1 MKKLIFLLSFILL
14 VQYKLNAQACNVT
27 KLRVGTGFNG
37 SESFGNIDSCIVDI
51 TFNQPYTSFTQIS
64 SCSGTCTCS
73 GNNTNFYMKTSG
85 GTCSDPQLILR
96 DFEFSTLPTTVTVR
110 IRGAGVHNYYPN
122 FYWIDGNGNYIL
134 DGNLVPMQAINCI
147 ISNAFLIY
155 DIWDT
160 TYTCQLN
167 NPCLCDNPTATA
179 TQPTCANPAG
189 TITVNT
195 PMPTSGITYTLEGIV
210 PPVAAVTNSTGI
222 FSNLSAGSY
231 SLSVADNS
239 NQTCTTSQSFNINAL
254 PLLQSTLNDTI
265 CPGISYLFNGQ
276 SLTVGGTYYDTL
288 TASSGC
294 DSIITLNLTID
305 PIINTTLNEII
316 CFGES
321 YNFNGQLLTVA
332 GIYNDTLPSITQ
344 CISIATLNLSVLPNL
359 TSVIDTTICNGDSL
373 EVGGNVYYEG
383 GTYNIP
389 LLSQTGCDSSIL
401 LKLGIYVL
409 DTLVNTNGNIISSAQ
424 NGAQYQWINCDD
436 NTIINNADQ
445 QSYTVLE
452 DGIYAVIINNGSCID
467 TSVCVQI
474 VISGIAKNMDS
485 DFAIYPNPA
494 TDWLQI
500 TGIKQP
506 TDIHI
511 YNIQGKLIWSIKNQQ
526 TDYKLNLKENSIS
539 SSMYITEIVSGQYK
553 EYYKLFVE

>member
-1 MKKLIFLLSFILL
+1 MFVLSVLLL
-14 VQYKLNAQACNVT
+14 VQFKVTAQGCNVT

-37 SESFGNIDSCIVDI
+37 NESFGSSDSSIIDI
-51 TFNQPYTSFTQIS
+51 TFNEPYTSVTQIS

-85 GTCSDPQLILR
+85 GACINPQLILR
-96 DFEFSTLPTTVTVR
+96 DFEFTTLPTSITVR

-179 TQPTCANPAG
+179 TQPTCSNPTG
-189 TITVNT
+189 SITVNT
-195 PMPTSGITYTLEGIV
+195 PLPASGITYTLEGVV

-239 NQTCTTSQSFNINAL
+239 NQTCTTPLSFNINAL
-254 PLLQSTLNDTI
+254 PVLQSTLNDTI
-265 CPGISYLFNGQ
+265 CPGLGYTFNGQ
-276 SLTVGGTYYDTL
+276 SLSIGGTYYDTL
-288 TASSGC
+288 NATSGC
-294 DSIITLNLTID
+294 DSIVTLNLTID
-305 PIINTTLNEII
+305 PIIYTNLNETI

-332 GIYNDTLPSITQ
+332 GTYYDTVPSITQ
-344 CISIATLNLSVLPNL
+344 CIGIAVLNLNVLPDL
-359 TSVIDTTICNGDSL
+359 KMVIDTTICNGDSL
-373 EVGGNVYYEG
+373 KVGGNVYYEG
-383 GTYNIP
+383 STYNIP
-389 LLSQTGCDSSIL
+389 LLGQTGCDSSIL

-436 NTIINNADQ
+436 NTIISNATQ
-445 QSYTVLE
+445 QSYTVME
-452 DGIYAVIINNGSCID
+452 NGVYAVIINDGNCID
-467 TSVCVQI
+467 TSACVQV
-474 VISGIAKNMDS
+474 VISGILKNQTS

-494 TDWLQI
+494 KDWLQI
-500 TGIKQP
+500 TGIKEV
-506 TDIHI
+506 TDVHI

-526 TDYKLNLKENSIS
+526 ADYKINLKENSIS
-539 SSMYITEIVSGQYK
+539 SSMYIVEITGGQYK
-553 EYYKLFVE
+553 EYYKLFVR